1 MEKTRFQKQ
10 QAMALQEGYWA
21 TRAVTQLRY
30 LEELLKS
37 GQYSDTRTAEQA
49 TDALYGSFLENGT
62 LGKKQVLVW
71 EQEYLEQV
79 RQTAKSLRVDCV
91 GHAHI
96 DMNWLWAYD
105 ETVVLTIDTFR
116 TMLRLMDEYPDFV
129 YLQSQAS
136 VYRIVEQYAPEML
149 PAIRE
154 KIKKGQWEVVAA
166 TWVEADKNMA
176 SGESMTRHLLYTR
189 QYLKDLLGLTDDD
202 FRVDFEPD
210 TFGHS
215 HQVPA
220 VLASGGVKYYYHCR
234 GNTEQ
239 TLYRWQA
246 PSGECITVLRDPTWY
261 NDSIGYDAFLYI
273 PQFCTGHG
281 LKRMAHVFGVGDHG
295 GGATRRDLERIH
307 DMASWPCMPE
317 IGFGKLRDFFDYASG
332 LDMPVIT
339 GEQNFIFDGCY
350 TTESR
355 IKRGNR
361 QCESALYNAEYF
373 NAMSSLRGTYAYDS
387 KAFAQAWEKVLF
399 NQFHDI
405 LPGSGIAP
413 TREHAMGTYQ
423 EALAC
428 AGVRTGGGARG
439 LSMAIDTTP
448 VLKAEPA
455 RPDSASEGAGVGFG
469 TATGRYTSSAGVTGG
484 EKRLFHVFNST
495 QVDWDG
501 LVELTVWDWHFTPD
515 RAMVCDEEGRA
526 LPVFV
531 VDGAPQTFWAH
542 QFFRLLVKCP
552 VPAFGY
558 RTLLVKENDTPVA
571 VPFHTD
577 PRLDAPTDAIVLEND
592 CIRVELDRQSLRICS
607 LRDAVTGKEYLK
619 PGTTGGFDYVQED
632 DFCGMIAWRVGRHI
646 SRRPAITQTRI
657 TEQCCHPLRS
667 SVSYTAMVENSRIHV
682 SLWLDKGSRM
692 LHTVVRCQWLEV
704 GRPGEPVPQLSFSL
718 PLAQTCEEFLCDT
731 PFMSAARRVH
741 AYDVPAL
748 TYACASGI
756 LLTTDCKY
764 GFRCT
769 GDALSVTLIRSAYE
783 PDDLPEIG
791 DHDILIGVGIPENS
805 RPATLLAESL
815 RFRFTPMAV
824 AAMPHKGSLSPSGK
838 LFEVTGNVQVS
849 SVKCAEDGSGDI
861 LVRLVNL
868 EDKPE
873 TATIR
878 GIPVKQA
885 WLSNAHEEK
894 LSALPGVSVELR
906 PYGIAAIRCS
916 ID

>member
-10 QAMALQEGYWA
+10 QAMALQQGYWA

-37 GQYSDTRTAEQA
+37 GQYTNEQTAENA
-49 TDALYGSFLENGT
+49 TDRLYECFLENGC
-62 LGKKQVLVW
+62 LGKNQVLTW
-71 EQEYLEQV
+71 EEECLEPV
-79 RQTAKSLRVDCV
+79 RQTAKALRVDCV

-116 TMLRLMDEYPDFV
+116 TMLQLMEEYPDFV

-136 VYRIVEQYAPEML
+136 VYRIVEQYAPEMI

-154 KIKKGQWEVVAA
+154 KIQRGQWEVVAA

-189 QYLKDLLGLTDDD
+189 RYLKELLGLTDDD
-202 FRVDFEPD
+202 FCVDFEPD

-220 VLASGGVKYYYHCR
+220 ILASGGVKYYYHCR

-239 TLYRWQA
+239 TLFRWQA
-246 PSGECITVLRDPTWY
+246 PSGETITVLRDPTWY

-273 PQFCTGHG
+273 PEFCTQHN
-281 LKRMAHVFGVGDHG
+281 LVKMAHVFGVGDHG

-307 DMASWPCMPE
+307 DMASWPCMPD
-317 IGFGKLRDFFDYASG
+317 IGFGKLKDFFDYASS

-350 TTESR
+350 TTETR

-361 QCESALYNAEYF
+361 QSEAALYNAEYF
-373 NAMSSLRGTYAYDS
+373 NALSSLQGKYAYDS

-413 TREHAMGTYQ
+413 TREYAMGTYQ

-439 LSMAIDTTP
+439 LSMAIDTSP

-455 RPDSASEGAGVGFG
+455 RADSASEGAGVGFG
-469 TATGRYTSSAGVTGG
+469 TAVGRYTSSAGVTGG

-495 QVDWDG
+495 QAAYDG
-501 LVELTVWDWHFTPD
+501 LVELTVWDWHFAPD
-515 RAMVCDEEGRA
+515 RALVCDEDGNA
-526 LPVFV
+526 LPVLV
-531 VDGAPQTFWAH
+531 VDSTSQTFWAH

-558 RTLLVKENDTPVA
+558 RTLLLKENDAPIPA
-571 VPFHTD
+571 PFHTD
-577 PRLDAPTDAIVLEND
+577 PRLDVPGDSIVLQND
-592 CIRVELDRQSLRICS
+592 CIRVELDRESLRIRS
-607 LRDAVTGKEYLK
+607 LRDVVTGKEFLK
-619 PGTTGGFDYVQED
+619 PGMTGGFDFVQED
-632 DFCGMIAWRVGRHI
+632 DSCGMIAWRVGRHL
-646 SRRPAITQTRI
+646 SSRPAITQTRI
-657 TEQCCHPLRS
+657 TGQCSHPLRS
-667 SVSYTAMVENSRIHV
+667 SISYTGMVENSRIHV
-682 SLWLDKGSRM
+682 SLWLDQGSRM
-692 LHTVVRCQWLEV
+692 LHTAVRCQWLEV

-718 PLAQTCEEFLCDT
+718 PLAEECEEFLCDT
-731 PFMSAARRVH
+731 PFMPAVRQVH

-769 GDALSVTLIRSAYE
+769 GDSLSVTLIRSAYD
-783 PDDLPEIG
+783 PDDLPEVG

-815 RFRFTPMAV
+815 RFRCAPMAV
-824 AAMPHKGSLSPSGK
+824 AAMPHEGSLTPSGK
-838 LFEVTGNVQVS
+838 LLEVTGNVQVS
-849 SVKCAEDGSGDI
+849 CIKCTEDGSGDLLI
-861 LVRLVNL
+861 RLANL
-868 EDKPE
+868 GSEPE
-873 TATIR
+873 IAKIS
-878 GIPVKQA
+878 GIPVKES

-894 LSALPGVSVELR
+894 LAALPDAKVELK